1 MFSKVSSGAV
11 LGING
16 QPVSV
21 EADISSG
28 FPSYT
33 LVGYLGSEVKEARER
48 VTTALRN
55 SGYFLPAKR
64 IVVNLSPAGIRK
76 QGTAYDLPIALSILS
91 SLMCI
96 PQENLNHIFVIGEL
110 GLDGS
115 IKPVRGILSL
125 MMMARDE
132 GMKGCLIPAQN
143 LQEAQCVHDLQ
154 LWPVE
159 SLKEAVDCLNKV
171 DPVCKA
177 VKRRLK
183 PGRRQTAEGNNANV
197 GIYKDFVDIQG
208 QEMLKRA
215 ALICASGMH
224 HRLMVG
230 PPGSGKSMC
239 AERIPGILPPLS
251 YEEAMEVT
259 KIYSVAGL
267 LGDGQGLM
275 TERPFRTPHHT
286 ASARALTGGGRIP
299 VPGEV
304 SLAHHGIL
312 FLDEMAEFLPS
323 TLDVLRQPLES
334 GQVVINR
341 VSHSYRFP
349 AGFVL
354 VGAANPCKCGYF
366 PDRNRCRCTID
377 EVNRYM
383 QRISRPLLDR
393 MDLCVDVKPAG
404 FTLFNKKEP
413 DITSET
419 MREKVLDVWHIQ
431 TERFMGTGIYF
442 NSRMTEKMIEQ
453 FCPLEPG
460 CETYM
465 RALAKTLDLSA
476 RGCGKLMKVART
488 IADLDHSQRI
498 CEVHLSEAACFRLPG
513 KQGWGFEHD
522 ESDSRL

>member
-224 HRLMVG
+224 HMLMVG

-259 KIYSVAGL
+259 KIYSVAGC
-267 LGDGQGLM
+267 
-275 TERPFRTPHHT
+275 
-286 ASARALTGGGRIP
+286 
-299 VPGEV
+299 
-304 SLAHHGIL
+304 LA
-312 FLDEMAEFLPS
+312 M
-323 TLDVLRQPLES
+323 
-334 GQVVINR
+334 
-341 VSHSYRFP
+341 
-349 AGFVL
+349 
-354 VGAANPCKCGYF
+354 
-366 PDRNRCRCTID
+366 DRD
-377 EVNRYM
+377 
-383 QRISRPLLDR
+383 
-393 MDLCVDVKPAG
+393 
-404 FTLFNKKEP
+404 
-413 DITSET
+413 
-419 MREKVLDVWHIQ
+419 
-431 TERFMGTGIYF
+431 
-442 NSRMTEKMIEQ
+442 
-453 FCPLEPG
+453 
-460 CETYM
+460 
-465 RALAKTLDLSA
+465 
-476 RGCGKLMKVART
+476 
-488 IADLDHSQRI
+488 
-498 CEVHLSEAACFRLPG
+498 
-513 KQGWGFEHD
+513 
-522 ESDSRL
+522 

>member
-208 QEMLKRA
+208 
-215 ALICASGMH
+215 
-224 HRLMVG
+224 
-230 PPGSGKSMC
+230 SGKSMC

-377 EVNRYM
+377 EVDRYM
-383 QRISRPLLDR
+383 ERISRVLMSSRRVSLYLIRRNPTLL
-393 MDLCVDVKPAG
+393 LK
-404 FTLFNKKEP
+404 
-413 DITSET
+413 
-419 MREKVLDVWHIQ
+419 Q
-431 TERFMGTGIYF
+431 
-442 NSRMTEKMIEQ
+442 
-453 FCPLEPG
+453 
-460 CETYM
+460 
-465 RALAKTLDLSA
+465 
-476 RGCGKLMKVART
+476 CGKRYWMCGIFRQN
-488 IADLDHSQRI
+488 DLWVQEFI
-498 CEVHLSEAACFRLPG
+498 LIPE
-513 KQGWGFEHD
+513 
-522 ESDSRL
+522 